1 MSNQKQMVKIAIN
14 KSILKEYK
22 NGNSLDERI
31 VYLDNGSEFQIQ
43 IFNPH
48 DFVVGA
54 RIYINGVSMSYMLV
68 LRPGERIW
76 LERYLDKSV
85 KFRFETYEV
94 DADEETKKAIQKN
107 GEVKVVFY
115 KEEHKPEPISIPT
128 WHPLVWNNT
137 HTYEDPY
144 APKYDDLVATIGGN
158 IELNSVYKNDAQP
171 KSFSGIHK
179 FDCIANFGEVS
190 STNAMN
196 TFSLTTS
203 TADTSFTTDTTLNYN
218 KPLNKLHRT
227 TLKTSGSDKIETGR
241 IEEGGYSNQQ
251 FNDVYRNFEKRT
263 FSIETIKLLP
273 TSQKQYN
280 SSDLKKHYCTQC
292 GRKINMKHKYCPYC
306 GNKIE

>member
-115 KEEHKPEPISIPT
+115 KEEHKPEPISIQT

-144 APKYDDLVATIGGN
+144 APKYDDLVASIGGSVKLNALYGDERFATLKNVDISDVHN
-158 IELNSVYKNDAQP
+158 ISDKNL
-171 KSFSGIHK
+171 SFCVN
-179 FDCIANFGEVS
+179 D
-190 STNAMN
+190 MN
-196 TFSLTTS
+196 LTTS
-203 TADTSFTTDTTLNYN
+203 TTDTSFTTDTTLNYN
-218 KPLNKLHRT
+218 KPLNKLRRT
-227 TLKTSGSDKIETGR
+227 TLKTSSSDKIETGR

>member
-144 APKYDDLVATIGGN
+144 APKYDDLVASIGSSVKLNALYGDERSATLKNVDISDVHN
-158 IELNSVYKNDAQP
+158 ISDKNL
-171 KSFSGIHK
+171 SFCVN
-179 FDCIANFGEVS
+179 D
-190 STNAMN
+190 M
-196 TFSLTTS
+196 SLTTS

-218 KPLNKLHRT
+218 KPLNKLRRT
-227 TLKTSGSDKIETGR
+227 VNTSSSDKIETGR

-251 FNDVYRNFEKRT
+251 FKDVYRNFSSWS
-263 FSIETIKLLP
+263 FSTETIKLLP

>member
-22 NGNSLDERI
+22 NGSYDERI
-31 VYLDNGSEFQIQ
+31 VYLNNGSEFQIQ

-54 RIYINGVSMSYMLV
+54 KIYINGSAMRHTLV

-94 DADEETKKAIQKN
+94 DADEETKKAIQNN

-115 KEEHKPEPISIPT
+115 KEEKQPDIVWNPLIYCDYDYSYSEPQPLRYSNPIST
-128 WHPLVWNNT
+128 
-137 HTYEDPY
+137 
-144 APKYDDLVATIGGN
+144 GGN
-158 IELNSVYKNDAQP
+158 AELNSVYTNDLQP
-171 KSFSGIHK
+171 RSFSASAK
-179 FDCIANFGEVS
+179 LDCIADFGEVS
-190 STNAMN
+190 ATNALN
-196 TFSLTTS
+196 TFKGFELSTS
-203 TADTSFTTDTTLNYN
+203 ACDTSFTTDVTT
-218 KPLNKLHRT
+218 KPLKNIRKSMKST
-227 TLKTSGSDKIETGR
+227 FSADKIETGR
-241 IEEGGYSNQQ
+241 IEEGGYSGQQ
-251 FNDVYRNFEKRT
+251 FENVYRNFSSWSFAT
-263 FSIETIKLLP
+263 ETIKLLP

-280 SSDLKKHYCTQC
+280 AHDLKKQYCTQC
-292 GRKINMKHKYCPYC
+292 GRKVSAKHKYCPYC

>member
-115 KEEHKPEPISIPT
+115 KEERKPEPISIPT

-144 APKYDDLVATIGGN
+144 APKYDDLVASIGSSVKLNALYGDERSATLKNVDISDVHN
-158 IELNSVYKNDAQP
+158 ISDKNL
-171 KSFSGIHK
+171 SFCVN
-179 FDCIANFGEVS
+179 D
-190 STNAMN
+190 M
-196 TFSLTTS
+196 SLTTS

-218 KPLNKLHRT
+218 KPLNKLRRT
-227 TLKTSGSDKIETGR
+227 VNTSSSDKIETGR

-251 FNDVYRNFEKRT
+251 FKDVYRNFEKWT

-306 GNKIE
+306 GSKIE

>member
-94 DADEETKKAIQKN
+94 DADEETQKAIQKN
-107 GEVKVVFY
+107 GEIKVTFY
-115 KEEHKPEPISIPT
+115 KEERKPEPISIPT

-144 APKYDDLVATIGGN
+144 APKYDDLVASIGGSVK
-158 IELNSVYKNDAQP
+158 LNALYGDERSATLKNVDISDVHGISD
-171 KSFSGIHK
+171 KNLSFCVN
-179 FDCIANFGEVS
+179 D
-190 STNAMN
+190 MN
-196 TFSLTTS
+196 LTTS
-203 TADTSFTTDTTLNYN
+203 TTDTSFTTDTSLNYD
-218 KPLNKLHRT
+218 KPLNKLRRT
-227 TLKTSGSDKIETGR
+227 TLKTSCSDKIETGR

-251 FNDVYRNFEKRT
+251 FNDVYRNFEKWS
-263 FSIETIKLLP
+263 FSTETIKLLP

>member
-144 APKYDDLVATIGGN
+144 APKYDDLVASIGGSVKLNALYGDERSATLKNVDISDVHN
-158 IELNSVYKNDAQP
+158 ISDKNL
-171 KSFSGIHK
+171 SFCVN
-179 FDCIANFGEVS
+179 D
-190 STNAMN
+190 MN
-196 TFSLTTS
+196 LTTS
-203 TADTSFTTDTTLNYN
+203 TADTSFTTDTSLNYN
-218 KPLNKLHRT
+218 KPLSKLRRT
-227 TLKTSGSDKIETGR
+227 TLKASYSDKIETGR

-251 FNDVYRNFEKRT
+251 FNDVYRNFEKWS
-263 FSIETIKLLP
+263 FSTETIKLLP

>member
-144 APKYDDLVATIGGN
+144 APKYDDLVASIGGSVKLNALYGDERSATLKNVDISDVHN
-158 IELNSVYKNDAQP
+158 ISDENLSFCVND
-171 KSFSGIHK
+171 
-179 FDCIANFGEVS
+179 
-190 STNAMN
+190 MN
-196 TFSLTTS
+196 LTTS
-203 TADTSFTTDTTLNYN
+203 TVDTSFTTDTTLNYN
-218 KPLNKLHRT
+218 KPLNKLRRT
-227 TLKTSGSDKIETGR
+227 TLKTSCSDKIETGR

-251 FNDVYRNFEKRT
+251 FNDVYRNFEKWS
-263 FSIETIKLLP
+263 FSTETIKLLP

>member
-115 KEEHKPEPISIPT
+115 KEERKPEPISIPT

-144 APKYDDLVATIGGN
+144 APKYDDLVASIGSSVKLNALYGDERSATLKNVDISDVHN
-158 IELNSVYKNDAQP
+158 ISDKNL
-171 KSFSGIHK
+171 SFCVN
-179 FDCIANFGEVS
+179 D
-190 STNAMN
+190 M
-196 TFSLTTS
+196 SLTTS

-218 KPLNKLHRT
+218 KPLNKLRRT
-227 TLKTSGSDKIETGR
+227 VNTSSSDKIETGR

-251 FNDVYRNFEKRT
+251 FKDVYRNFEKWT

>member
-128 WHPLVWNNT
+128 WHPLIWNNT

-144 APKYDDLVATIGGN
+144 APKYDDLVASIGGSVKLNALYGDERSATLKNVDISDVHN
-158 IELNSVYKNDAQP
+158 ISDENLSFCVND
-171 KSFSGIHK
+171 
-179 FDCIANFGEVS
+179 
-190 STNAMN
+190 MN
-196 TFSLTTS
+196 LTTS
-203 TADTSFTTDTTLNYN
+203 TVDTSFTTDTSLNYN
-218 KPLNKLHRT
+218 KPLSKLRRT
-227 TLKTSGSDKIETGR
+227 TLKTSCSDKIETGR

-251 FNDVYRNFEKRT
+251 FNDVYRNFEKWT

>member
-144 APKYDDLVATIGGN
+144 APKYDDLVATIGGSVKLNALYEDERSATLKNVDISDVHN
-158 IELNSVYKNDAQP
+158 ISDKNL
-171 KSFSGIHK
+171 SFCVN
-179 FDCIANFGEVS
+179 D
-190 STNAMN
+190 M
-196 TFSLTTS
+196 SLTTS

-251 FNDVYRNFEKRT
+251 FNDVYRNFEKQT

>member
-144 APKYDDLVATIGGN
+144 APKYDDLVASIGGSVKLNALYGDERSATLKNVDISDVHN
-158 IELNSVYKNDAQP
+158 ISDKNL
-171 KSFSGIHK
+171 SFCVN
-179 FDCIANFGEVS
+179 D
-190 STNAMN
+190 M
-196 TFSLTTS
+196 SLTTS

-218 KPLNKLHRT
+218 KQLNKLRRT

-292 GRKINMKHKYCPYC
+292 GRKINMKYKYCPYC

>member
-43 IFNPH
+43 IFNPY

-115 KEEHKPEPISIPT
+115 KEEHKPEPISILPT
-128 WHPLVWNNT
+128 LHPLVWNNT

-144 APKYDDLVATIGGN
+144 APKYDDLVASIGSSVKLNALYGDERSATLKNVDIPDVHN
-158 IELNSVYKNDAQP
+158 ISDKNL
-171 KSFSGIHK
+171 SFCVN
-179 FDCIANFGEVS
+179 D
-190 STNAMN
+190 MN
-196 TFSLTTS
+196 LTTS
-203 TADTSFTTDTTLNYN
+203 TTDTSFTTDTTLNYN
-218 KPLNKLHRT
+218 KPLNKLRRT
-227 TLKTSGSDKIETGR
+227 VNTFSSDKIETGR

-251 FNDVYRNFEKRT
+251 FKDVYRNFEKWS
-263 FSIETIKLLP
+263 FSTETIKLLP

-280 SSDLKKHYCTQC
+280 SNDLKKHYCTQC

>member
-144 APKYDDLVATIGGN
+144 APKYDDLVASIGGSVKLNALYGDERSVTLKNVDISDVHN
-158 IELNSVYKNDAQP
+158 ISDKNL
-171 KSFSGIHK
+171 SFCVN
-179 FDCIANFGEVS
+179 D
-190 STNAMN
+190 M
-196 TFSLTTS
+196 SLTTS

-218 KPLNKLHRT
+218 KQLNKLRRT

-292 GRKINMKHKYCPYC
+292 GRKINMKYKYCPYC

>member
-14 KSILKEYK
+14 KSIPKEYK
-22 NGNSLDERI
+22 NSNSLDERI

-43 IFNPH
+43 IFNPY
-48 DFVVGA
+48 DYVVGA

-115 KEEHKPEPISIPT
+115 KEERKPEPVLNPLIYCDYEYSYSEPRPLRYSNTIST
-128 WHPLVWNNT
+128 
-137 HTYEDPY
+137 
-144 APKYDDLVATIGGN
+144 GGN

-196 TFSLTTS
+196 TFSLSTS
-203 TADTSFTTDTTLNYN
+203 ACNTSFTTDRTLNYD
-218 KPLNKLHRT
+218 KPLNKLRRT
-227 TLKTSGSDKIETGR
+227 VNTFSSDKIETGR

-251 FNDVYRNFEKRT
+251 FKDVYRNFSSWS
-263 FSIETIKLLP
+263 FSTETIKLLP

-280 SSDLKKHYCTQC
+280 SNDLKKHYCNQC
-292 GRKINMKHKYCPYC
+292 GRKINMKYTYCPYC
-306 GNKIE
+306 GHKIE

>member
-94 DADEETKKAIQKN
+94 DADEETKNAIQKN

-128 WHPLVWNNT
+128 LHPLVWNNT

-144 APKYDDLVATIGGN
+144 APKYDDLVASIGGSVKLNALYGDERSATLKNVDISDVHN
-158 IELNSVYKNDAQP
+158 ISDKNL
-171 KSFSGIHK
+171 SFCVN
-179 FDCIANFGEVS
+179 D
-190 STNAMN
+190 MN
-196 TFSLTTS
+196 LTTS

-218 KPLNKLHRT
+218 KPLSKLRRT
-227 TLKTSGSDKIETGR
+227 TLKTFGSDKIETGR

-251 FNDVYRNFEKRT
+251 FNDVYRNFEKWT

>member
-137 HTYEDPY
+137 NTYEDPY
-144 APKYDDLVATIGGN
+144 APKYDDLVTSIGSSVKLNALYGDERSATLKNVDISDVHN
-158 IELNSVYKNDAQP
+158 ISDKNL
-171 KSFSGIHK
+171 SFCVN
-179 FDCIANFGEVS
+179 D
-190 STNAMN
+190 MN
-196 TFSLTTS
+196 LTTS
-203 TADTSFTTDTTLNYN
+203 TADTSFTTDTSLNYN
-218 KPLNKLHRT
+218 KPLSKLCRT
-227 TLKTSGSDKIETGR
+227 TLKTSCSDKIETGR

-251 FNDVYRNFEKRT
+251 FNDVYRNFEKWT
-263 FSIETIKLLP
+263 FSTETIKLLP

>member
-76 LERYLDKSV
+76 VERYLDKSV

-94 DADEETKKAIQKN
+94 DADEETKNAIQKN

-115 KEEHKPEPISIPT
+115 KEEHKHEPICIPT

-144 APKYDDLVATIGGN
+144 APKYDDLVASIGGSVKLNALYEDERSATLKNVDISDVHN
-158 IELNSVYKNDAQP
+158 ISDKNL
-171 KSFSGIHK
+171 SFCVN
-179 FDCIANFGEVS
+179 D
-190 STNAMN
+190 MN
-196 TFSLTTS
+196 LTTS
-203 TADTSFTTDTTLNYN
+203 TADTSFTTDTSLNYD
-218 KPLNKLHRT
+218 KPLSKLRRT
-227 TLKTSGSDKIETGR
+227 TLKTSCSDKIETGR

-251 FNDVYRNFEKRT
+251 FNDVYRNFEKWT
-263 FSIETIKLLP
+263 FSTETIKLLP